1 MDRPMTTSEFFDRI
15 CGILKAGGMM
25 PDIIDYAR
33 ADSHGIPI
41 RTCEFELKNCFH
53 FGGSEGLCL
62 ELWIEYEAGSGKAG
76 LGTFRSR
83 HDDRSAMR
91 AMSVLMTDFTMEGY
105 DYVRK
110 NIDDFSWEGFQVY
123 VPDDTGKKSVWY
135 YECSSEEEALA
146 RKDALL
152 GVSPAVTV
160 RDNRTKN
167 ERTYRAD
174 RKHEQAG

>member
-1 MDRPMTTSEFFDRI
+1 
-15 CGILKAGGMM
+15 M

-53 FGGSEGLCL
+53 FGGSEGLFL

-123 VPDDTGKKSVWY
+123 VPD
-135 YECSSEEEALA
+135 SEEEALA

-174 RKHEQAG
+174 RKYEQAG